1 MGNNNTKYKME
12 NNNVDSLTQEMNNM
26 NVDIEIQPWIRDM
39 STNDLR
45 IYIRE
50 IAGVENYQ
58 IHYPGTITEEE
69 DVNDNN
75 SNIYKYNL
83 AVFLT
88 NLQRAENQNNINL
101 LMNMSMEQLRQF
113 CRDNNISNYSGKNKY
128 ELQQYILNSLNS

>member
-45 IYIRE
+45 IAIRE

-58 IHYPGTITEEE
+58 IHYPGIITEEE
-69 DVNDNN
+69 DVNDSN

-101 LMNMSMEQLRQF
+101 IMNMSMEQLRQF